1 MPRTIIPL
9 VADTGR
15 RYDKPGTIW
24 DDLPLACI
32 AHLPRRIK
40 RCRHTRGVLYSPKS
54 ELAQCRTAGG
64 VGLAFGFENSFF
76 SISMIAAF
84 PA

>member
-1 MPRTIIPL
+1 MYIDRSPNKRDLSTSRPGRSFAARTMPRTIIPL

-32 AHLPRRIK
+32 RSSAAADKAMQAHPWGAL
-40 RCRHTRGVLYSPKS
+40 
-54 ELAQCRTAGG
+54 
-64 VGLAFGFENSFF
+64 
-76 SISMIAAF
+76 
-84 PA
+84 